1 VLSVVVFLL
10 LLFGLLLRLF
20 RRIVMNWKSIIT
32 RGVLTFLQAFLAV
45 IIVTGVENLGSWDSL
60 KPAVVAAVAA
70 LLSFVYNIV
79 NQMVKKEGM

>member
-1 VLSVVVFLL
+1 
-10 LLFGLLLRLF
+10 
-20 RRIVMNWKSIIT
+20 MNWRQVIT
-32 RGVLTFLQAFLAV
+32 RAVLTFLQAFLAV

-79 NQMVKKEGM
+79 KELSAKENL

>member
-1 VLSVVVFLL
+1 
-10 LLFGLLLRLF
+10 
-20 RRIVMNWKSIIT
+20 MNWKSIIT

-70 LLSFVYNIV
+70 LLSFAYNIV
-79 NQMVKKEGM
+79 KELSAKAGV